1 MVLMLSNHEILTP
14 TPGRWG
20 DNFMGP
26 WETLN
31 FHLPPLGE
39 LSQMEG
45 LKFSTLF
52 YGEGGDGRGCN
63 RVFSTGGWRESILT
77 GPKLLISPI
86 GKVFPIDS
94 PHQRFIPPNPLNST
108 FLLKT
113 FFQSRIMTSK
123 MH

>member
-1 MVLMLSNHEILTP
+1 MKSSPPPHPPHPRKMGGQFYGTLGDLKFSP
-14 TPGRWG
+14 T
-20 DNFMGP
+20 
-26 WETLN
+26 
-31 FHLPPLGE
+31 PLGE